1 MAGRRRQPQREVEWH
16 FFSFP
21 VAFALAMGAFLASMI
36 IYAEGGGYSGFLHLV
51 IHLVSLFGVS
61 FGFVHLFGQALRRRT
76 TAAPRA
82 GGRGKR
88 RGGGGRWR
96 RGRPRRLRARR
107 RRSGGGEDDAS
118 PGGRS

>member
-76 TAAPRA
+76 TARRRA
-82 GGRGKR
+82 REEEEERER
-88 RGGGGRWR
+88 RA
-96 RGRPRRLRARR
+96 LAARAAAALEGEAASRR
-107 RRSGGGEDDAS
+107 RRRRRG
-118 PGGRS
+118 